1 MGEAGDKDRV
11 LTDEGLPLAGG
22 ARVAGDERV
31 GLQTE
36 LARVGRED
44 FTGVR
49 DVTLTRERNTLKESL
64 YRRRVSRNSI
74 RGLLRKLTSTK
85 N

>member
-1 MGEAGDKDRV
+1 MVEAGDKDKV

-49 DVTLTRERNTLKESL
+49 DVTLTRERNTLEEGLSPTGESEVNML
-64 YRRRVSRNSI
+64 V
-74 RGLLRKLTSTK
+74 LHTLTSTK